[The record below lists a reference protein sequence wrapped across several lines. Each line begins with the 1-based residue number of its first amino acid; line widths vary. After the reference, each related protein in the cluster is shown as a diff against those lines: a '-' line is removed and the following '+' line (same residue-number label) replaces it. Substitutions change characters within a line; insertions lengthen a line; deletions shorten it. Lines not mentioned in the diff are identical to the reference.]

1 MYTKFLVKNF
11 LFSSKYTKRANKQ
24 KQTKN
29 TPVFFLFFLLIFVNF
44 MEKEPSA
51 KFCSIFDHY
60 SQSCKGM
67 KCCMT
72 GQCLQ
77 VNDFILTNRHTE
89 HANCGLHIN
98 FWNFWLMPFCFM
110 IQKDYFKPKL
120 LLWPQ
125 SSFKKLVIIIMF
137 MEINLLRIIF
147 NMILPLLIKFTKI
160 LRDRIL
166 RENLLNTA
174 NRSSG
179 RISKK
184 ISFKNLY
191 NFG

>member
-11 LFSSKYTKRANKQ
+11 LFSSKYTKRAKKQ

-29 TPVFFLFFLLIFVNF
+29 TPVFFLFFFCLVIFFNY
-44 MEKEPSA
+44 
-51 KFCSIFDHY
+51 Y

-147 NMILPLLIKFTKI
+147 NMILPLLIKFTKV

-174 NRSSG
+174 NNRSSG
-179 RISKK
+179 
-184 ISFKNLY
+184 
-191 NFG
+191 